1 MEQIPDPATPEPF
14 LPPLL
19 DTLADVSASGT
30 SEGEP
35 SAQGTPDIGESHGIV
50 RAAAVLAA
58 GNVASRVLGLAREMV
73 KANLFGT
80 TPLLAAFQAAAYVP
94 TSLFDL
100 IIGGM
105 VNSSLVPVFSDY
117 TERERRDE
125 LWHVLSIVLS
135 VATLVLLFIIGL
147 VELMAPQVAWLV
159 GAVNF
164 AEADLSAASISLIRL
179 TTPAVLFL
187 GLASILTGAL
197 YALKRFTIPAFI
209 GAAFNG
215 TIVVVALLNPGEIRA
230 LVWGLLL
237 GSLLQV
243 VLQLPALRDAR
254 LRWALDFHHP
264 AVRRIIRLYIP
275 ILAGLVVNQLA
286 IMLSYNLAI
295 RTGDQSLNYMNY
307 ATTLYQFPLG
317 LVVTALSI
325 ATLPTL
331 SRQAG
336 DLVQFK
342 QTLGDGLRLVLAL
355 ILPAT
360 TGLFALAP
368 FIIGLLFQHGRFT
381 AADTAMTTLVLR
393 VYLVG
398 MPFAA
403 ADQMLVFASYARKD
417 TWRPALVGFISII
430 VYSLT
435 ALILLRPLGLLSLMV
450 ADSVKHI
457 THMLIMLWLLWR
469 QLGGPAGNPVLRSAT
484 KSLIAAALTG
494 LVAIWIARL
503 SAGIA
508 AGPIVMHL
516 LPVVAGGL
524 GGLLAYTA
532 AVFALN
538 ITETRALPR
547 LLMRRGPASGAPK

>member
-1 MEQIPDPATPEPF
+1 MEQIPDPVTPEPF
-14 LPPLL
+14 PPPVL
-19 DTLADVSASGT
+19 DATYDKSSAEFVSGSGSGSD
-30 SEGEP
+30 SEER
-35 SAQGTPDIGESHGIV
+35 DGIV

-80 TPLLAAFQAAAYVP
+80 SPLLAAFQAAAYVP

-117 TERERRDE
+117 TDKDKREE
-125 LWHVLSIVLS
+125 LWRVLSMVLS
-135 VATLVLLFIIGL
+135 AATLVLLAVIVI
-147 VELMAPQVAWLV
+147 VELLAPQVAWLV

-164 AEADLSAASISLIRL
+164 TETDLTEFSITLIRM

-187 GLASILTGAL
+187 GIASILTGAL

-215 TIVVVALLNPGEIRA
+215 TIVLVALLNPDEIRS

-254 LRWALDFHHP
+254 IRWTLDFHHP
-264 AVRRIIRLYIP
+264 AIRRIIKLYIP

-331 SRQAG
+331 SRQAVG
-336 DLVQFK
+336 DLGLFK

-360 TGLFALAP
+360 MGLFALAP
-368 FIIGLLFQHGRFT
+368 FIIGLLFEHGRFT
-381 AADTAMTTLVLR
+381 SMDTATTALVLR

-417 TWRPALVGFISII
+417 TWRPALVGFISILI
-430 VYSLT
+430 YSLT
-435 ALILLRPLGLLSLMV
+435 ALVLLRPLGLLSLMV
-450 ADSVKHI
+450 ADAVKHVVH
-457 THMLIMLWLLWR
+457 TMIMLWILHR
-469 QLGGPAGNPVLRSAT
+469 QLGGLAGHTVLRSLF
-484 KSLIAAALTG
+484 KSLVAAVLTGFVAFGAAQLFLQWDAPAAL
-494 LVAIWIARL
+494 ARL
-503 SAGIA
+503 
-508 AGPIVMHL
+508 GPVL
-516 LPVVAGGL
+516 AGGL
-524 GGLLAYTA
+524 AGVAAYTIC
-532 AVFALN
+532 VFALN

-547 LLMRRGPASGAPK
+547 LLVRHKVANGEYDE

>member
-1 MEQIPDPATPEPF
+1 MEQIPDPSTPEPF
-14 LPPLL
+14 PTPLSTTPAATQ
-19 DTLADVSASGT
+19 DRP
-30 SEGEP
+30 SESLTGGE
-35 SAQGTPDIGESHGIV
+35 ESSEAEGRGIV

-58 GNVASRVLGLAREMV
+58 GNVASRVLGLAREIV

-80 TPLLAAFQAAAYVP
+80 SPLLAAYQAAAYVP

-117 TERERRDE
+117 AERERRDE
-125 LWHVLSIVLS
+125 LWQVLSMVLS
-135 VATLVLLFIIGL
+135 AATVVLLIVIVI
-147 VELMAPQVAWLV
+147 VELLAPQIAWLV

-164 AEADLSAASISLIRL
+164 DEADLSAFSVSLIRM
-179 TTPAVLFL
+179 TTPAVFFL
-187 GLASILTGAL
+187 GIASILTGAL
-197 YALKRFTIPAFI
+197 YALKRFTLPAFI

-215 TIVVVALLNPGEIRA
+215 TIVIVALLNPGEIRS

-237 GSLLQV
+237 GSFLQV
-243 VLQLPALRDAR
+243 LLQLPALRDAR
-254 LRWALDFHHP
+254 LRWMLDFSHP
-264 AVRRIIRLYIP
+264 AIRRIIKLYIP

-331 SRQAG
+331 SRQATG
-336 DLVQFK
+336 DLNVFK

-360 TGLFALAP
+360 AGLFALAP
-368 FIIGLLFQHGRFT
+368 YIIGLLFEHGRFT
-381 AADTAMTTLVLR
+381 AADTATTSLVLR

-417 TWRPALVGFISII
+417 TWRPALVGFISILI
-430 VYSLT
+430 YSLT

-450 ADSVKHI
+450 ADAVKHVVH
-457 THMLIMLWLLWR
+457 TLIMLWLLRR
-469 QLGGPAGNPVLRSAT
+469 QLGGLAGNPVLRSAL
-484 KSLIAAALTG
+484 KSLVAASLTG
-494 LVAIWIARL
+494 L
-503 SAGIA
+503 A
-508 AGPIVMHL
+508 AFGAAWLVEDRTGGSLATAM
-516 LPVVAGGL
+516 PVVAGGL
-524 GGLLAYTA
+524 AGIALYTIC
-532 AVFALN
+532 VFALN
-538 ITETRALPR
+538 IKETRALPR
-547 LLMRRGPASGAPK
+547 LLARRG

>member
-14 LPPLL
+14 PPPLP
-19 DTLADVSASGT
+19 DAEQNSLAKDQS
-30 SEGEP
+30 
-35 SAQGTPDIGESHGIV
+35 DDGESQGIV

-58 GNVASRVLGLAREMV
+58 GNVASRVLGLAREIV

-80 TPLLAAFQAAAYVP
+80 SPLLAAFQAAAYVP

-125 LWHVLSIVLS
+125 LWQVLSMVLS
-135 VATLVLLFIIGL
+135 VATLVLLFVIAVVVL
-147 VELMAPQVAWLV
+147 LAPQVAWLV

-164 AEADLSAASISLIRL
+164 TEADLSETSISLIRMS
-179 TTPAVLFL
+179 TPAVLFL

-197 YALKRFTIPAFI
+197 YALKRFTLPAFI

-215 TIVVVALLNPGEIRA
+215 TIVVVALLNPGEIRS

-254 LRWALDFHHP
+254 LRWTLNFRHP
-264 AVRRIIRLYIP
+264 AIRRIIKLYIP

-325 ATLPTL
+325 ASLPTL
-331 SRQAG
+331 SRQVG
-336 DLVQFK
+336 DLNLFK

-368 FIIGLLFQHGRFT
+368 FIIGLLFEHGRFT
-381 AADTAMTTLVLR
+381 AADTTTTALVLR

-417 TWRPALVGFISII
+417 TWRPALVGFISILI
-430 VYSLT
+430 YTAT
-435 ALILLRPLGLLSLMV
+435 ALALLRPLGLLSLMV
-450 ADSVKHI
+450 ADAVKHVVH
-457 THMLIMLWLLWR
+457 TLIMLWILRR
-469 QLGGPAGNPVLRSAT
+469 QLGGLAGNPVLRSAA
-484 KSLIAAALTG
+484 KSLIAAVLTG
-494 LVAIWIARL
+494 LAAVWAARL
-503 SAGIA
+503 SAGL
-508 AGPIVMHL
+508 IVAPVAMHL

-524 GGLLAYTA
+524 AGVLTYTA

-538 ITETRALPR
+538 IKETRALPR
-547 LLMRRGPASGAPK
+547 LLMRRRG

>member
-1 MEQIPDPATPEPF
+1 MEQLPDPATLEPF
-14 LPPLL
+14 PTPLL
-19 DTLADVSASGT
+19 DAAPDGPTEA
-30 SEGEP
+30 
-35 SAQGTPDIGESHGIV
+35 TPDIGGENHGIV

-80 TPLLAAFQAAAYVP
+80 SPLLAAFQAAAYVP

-117 TERERRDE
+117 ADKSKRDE
-125 LWHVLSIVLS
+125 LWQVLSMVLS
-135 VATLVLLFIIGL
+135 AATVVLLIVVAI
-147 VELMAPQVAWLV
+147 VELLAPQVAWLV
-159 GAVNF
+159 GAANF
-164 AEADLSAASISLIRL
+164 AEADLSAFSVSLIRM

-187 GLASILTGAL
+187 GIASILTGAL

-215 TIVVVALLNPGEIRA
+215 TIVVVALLNPGEIRS

-243 VLQLPALRDAR
+243 LLQLPALRDAR
-254 LRWALDFHHP
+254 LRWTLNLRHP
-264 AVRRIIRLYIP
+264 AIRRIIRLYIP

-331 SRQAG
+331 SQQAS
-336 DLVQFK
+336 DLNLFK

-368 FIIGLLFQHGRFT
+368 FIIGLLFEHGRFIS
-381 AADTAMTTLVLR
+381 ADTATTALVLR

-430 VYSLT
+430 IYSIT
-435 ALILLRPLGLLSLMV
+435 ALALLRPLGLLSLMV
-450 ADSVKHI
+450 ADAVKHI
-457 THMLIMLWLLWR
+457 VHMTIMLWVLRR
-469 QLGGPAGNPVLRSAT
+469 QLNGLAGDPVLRSTA
-484 KSLIAAALTG
+484 KSLVAAVLTG
-494 LVAIWIARL
+494 LAAAWAAQSIAGQTTTPVVA
-503 SAGIA
+503 
-508 AGPIVMHL
+508 HL
-516 LPVVAGGL
+516 LPVIAGGL
-524 GGLLAYTA
+524 AGALAYTA
-532 AVFALN
+532 SVFALN

-547 LLMRRGPASGAPK
+547 LLLRRGS

>member
-1 MEQIPDPATPEPF
+1 MEQIPDPATPEGMPA
-14 LPPLL
+14 LIVAP
-19 DTLADVSASGT
+19 DRSAEDLSGD
-30 SEGEP
+30 SEENR
-35 SAQGTPDIGESHGIV
+35 GIV

-94 TSLFDL
+94 TGLFDL

-117 TERERRDE
+117 AEEERRDE
-125 LWHVLSIVLS
+125 LWHVLSMVLS
-135 VATLVLLFIIGL
+135 LATLVLLGVVAI
-147 VELMAPQVAWLV
+147 VELFAPQVAWLV
-159 GAVNF
+159 GALNF
-164 AEADLSAASISLIRL
+164 TEPELSQVSIDLIRL

-187 GLASILTGAL
+187 GIASILTGAL
-197 YALKRFTIPAFI
+197 YALKRFTVPAFI

-215 TIVVVALLNPGEIRA
+215 AIVVAALLTREISG

-237 GSLLQV
+237 GALLQV
-243 VLQLPALRDAR
+243 LLQLPALSDAR
-254 LRWALDFHHP
+254 LRPTLTFRHP
-264 AVRRIIRLYIP
+264 AIRRIVRLYIP
-275 ILAGLVVNQLA
+275 ILAGLVVNQIA

-331 SRQAG
+331 SRQATG
-336 DLVQFK
+336 DLTLFK
-342 QTLGDGLRLVLAL
+342 QTLSDGLRLVLAL

-360 TGLFALAP
+360 AGLFALAP
-368 FIIGLLFQHGRFT
+368 FIIGLLFEHGRFT
-381 AADTAMTTLVLR
+381 TADTATTALVLR

-417 TWRPALVGFISII
+417 TWRPALVGFISILI
-430 VYSLT
+430 YSLT
-435 ALILLRPLGLLSLMV
+435 ALVLLRPLGLLSLMV
-450 ADSVKHI
+450 ADAVKHVVHTI
-457 THMLIMLWLLWR
+457 IMLWVLRR
-469 QLGGPAGNPVLRSAT
+469 QLGSLGGSPVARSAA
-484 KSLIAAALTG
+484 KSLLAAALTG
-494 LVAIWIARL
+494 LGAFAAAHL
-503 SAGIA
+503 LPGDAGRA
-508 AGPIVMHL
+508 LTQL
-516 LPVVAGGL
+516 LPVVVGGATGVL
-524 GGLLAYTA
+524 IYTIC
-532 AVFALN
+532 VFALN
-538 ITETRALPR
+538 IEETRALPR
-547 LLMRRGPASGAPK
+547 LLRRR

>member
-1 MEQIPDPATPEPF
+1 MEQIPDPSTPEPF
-14 LPPLL
+14 PPPFV
-19 DTLADVSASGT
+19 A
-30 SEGEP
+30 
-35 SAQGTPDIGESHGIV
+35 TPDRPIEDLASADSAGYREDQGIV

-58 GNVASRVLGLAREMV
+58 GNVASRVLGLAREIV

-80 TPLLAAFQAAAYVP
+80 SPLLAAFQAAAYVP

-117 TERERRDE
+117 TDRERRDE
-125 LWHVLSIVLS
+125 LWQVLSMVLS
-135 VATLVLLFIIGL
+135 AATLVLLLVVGI
-147 VELMAPQVAWLV
+147 VELLAPQVAWLV
-159 GAVNF
+159 GALNF
-164 AEADLSAASISLIRL
+164 AQSDLSTLSITLIRM
-179 TTPAVLFL
+179 TTPAVFFL
-187 GLASILTGAL
+187 GIASILTGAL

-215 TIVVVALLNPGEIRA
+215 TIVIVALLNPGEIRS

-243 VLQLPALRDAR
+243 LLQLPALRDAR
-254 LRWALDFHHP
+254 LRWKLDFRHP
-264 AVRRIIRLYIP
+264 AIRRIIRLYIP
-275 ILAGLVVNQLA
+275 VMAGLVVNQIA

-331 SRQAG
+331 SRQATG
-336 DLVQFK
+336 DLSIFK

-360 TGLFALAP
+360 MGLFALAP
-368 FIIGLLFQHGRFT
+368 YIIGLIFEHGRFT
-381 AADTAMTTLVLR
+381 AADTATTALVLR

-417 TWRPALVGFISII
+417 TWRPALVGFVSILI
-430 VYSLT
+430 YSLT
-435 ALILLRPLGLLSLMV
+435 ALALLPSLGLLSLMV
-450 ADSVKHI
+450 ADSVKHV
-457 THMLIMLWLLWR
+457 THTLIMLWLLRR
-469 QLGGPAGNPVLRSAT
+469 QLAGLNGNPVLRSAA
-484 KSLIAAALTG
+484 KSLVAAILTG
-494 LVAIWIARL
+494 LAAFGAAQL
-503 SAGIA
+503 AGQIA
-508 AGPIVMHL
+508 ASAIGMRL
-516 LPVVAGGL
+516 LPVIAGGVAGIL
-524 GGLLAYTA
+524 TYTLC
-532 AVFALN
+532 VIALN
-538 ITETRALPR
+538 ISETRALPR
-547 LLMRRGPASGAPK
+547 LLIRRR